1 MDKIYIVEDDKS
13 IRDMVVYALKSSNF
27 EASGFECAEEFY
39 KVYNSDKPSLVIL
52 DIMLPGEDGMAILQ
66 KVRKD
71 SKSVP
76 VIMLTAKTAEFDKV
90 MGLDAGADDYISKP
104 FGILELVSRIKAVL
118 RRYNGQDEGDLSHN
132 GVTIDKLRHIVRVM
146 DENVVLTNKE
156 FKLLTYLIE
165 NKGIVLSRDKILFS
179 VWGYEYEGESR
190 TVDMH
195 IKTLRQKLGEKG
207 EIIETVRGVG
217 YKIGE

>member
-27 EASGFECAEEFY
+27 EALGFESADDFY
-39 KVYNSDKPSLVIL
+39 SVYNSDKPNLVIL

-66 KVRKD
+66 KIRTIDKAI
-71 SKSVP
+71 P

-90 MGLDAGADDYISKP
+90 LGLDAGADDFISKP

-118 RRYNGQDEGDLSHN
+118 RRYSSQQEGDLSHN
-132 GVTIDKLRHIVRVM
+132 GVTIDKLRHLVKVF
-146 DENVVLTNKE
+146 DENITLTNKE
-156 FKLLTYLIE
+156 FKLLCYLIE

-195 IKTLRQKLGEKG
+195 IKTLRQKLGSKG